1 MRVLFTISALLLSL
15 FALAAWCAGAPKS
28 DDLVQPFRPAP
39 ASAWP
44 SHQGIGEVTFA
55 AVRYES
61 DADTRPVFGKV
72 NLNEH
77 GVLPVLLV
85 IENKGTQNLLLDQ
98 MKIQFMAPGGI
109 RLDPTAP
116 KDLPYLIG
124 PKRPNTGPSYPVP
137 IPLPKRKKLNPLAE
151 VAIDSRAWG
160 AKNLLPGES
169 THGFFYFQTEWRR
182 NSYIYISGIREGRS
196 LKELFFA
203 EVPMDNPG
211 DAKEVEPPAEQH

>member
-15 FALAAWCAGAPKS
+15 FALAAWCGGAPNSS
-28 DDLVQPFRPAP
+28 DPVQPFRPAP
-39 ASAWP
+39 AAAWP
-44 SHQGIGEVTFA
+44 SHQSVGEVTFA

-61 DADTRPVFGKV
+61 DADTHPVFGKV
-72 NLNEH
+72 NPNEH
-77 GVLPVLLV
+77 GVLPVLLI
-85 IENKGTQNLLLDQ
+85 IENKGNQNLLLDQ

-109 RLDPTAP
+109 RLDPTPA

-124 PKRPNTGPSYPVP
+124 PKRPGPSYPVP
-137 IPLPKRKKLNPLAE
+137 IPLPKRKNKNALAE

-160 AKNLLPGES
+160 AKNVLPGES
-169 THGFFYFQTEWRR
+169 AHGFFYFQTEWRR
-182 NSYIYISGIREGRS
+182 NSYVYISGIREGRS

-211 DAKEVEPPAEQH
+211 DAKEVEPAAEQH

>member
-1 MRVLFTISALLLSL
+1 M
-15 FALAAWCAGAPKS
+15 AAWCGGAPNAS
-28 DDLVQPFRPAP
+28 DTVAPFRPAP

-44 SHQGIGEVTFA
+44 SHQGIAEVTFA

-77 GVLPVLLV
+77 GVLPVLLI
-85 IENKGTQNLLLDQ
+85 IENKSKKNLLLDL
-98 MKIQFMAPGGI
+98 MKVQFMAPGGI

-124 PKRPNTGPSYPVP
+124 PKRPNTGPKYPSP
-137 IPLPKRKKLNPLAE
+137 IPLPKRKKMNPLSE

-169 THGFFYFQTEWRR
+169 AHGFFYFQTEWRR
-182 NSYIYISGIREGRS
+182 NSYIYVNGIREGLS

-203 EVPMDNPG
+203 EVPMDNPL
-211 DAKEVEPPAEQH
+211 DAKEVEPAAPLR

>member
-1 MRVLFTISALLLSL
+1 MRVLFPISALLLSL
-15 FALAAWCAGAPKS
+15 FALAAWCGGAPNAS
-28 DDLVQPFRPAP
+28 DTVAPFRPAP
-39 ASAWP
+39 AAAWP
-44 SHQGIGEVTFA
+44 SHQSIGDVTFA

-77 GVLPVLLV
+77 GVLPVLLI
-85 IENKGTQNLLLDQ
+85 IENKSNQNLLLDL

-109 RLDPTAP
+109 RLDPTAA

-137 IPLPKRKKLNPLAE
+137 IPLPKRKNMNALSE

-160 AKNLLPGES
+160 ATNLLPGES
-169 THGFFYFQTEWRR
+169 AHGFFYFQTEWRR
-182 NSYIYISGIREGRS
+182 NAYVYIGGIREGRS
-196 LKELFFA
+196 LKELFFT

-211 DAKEVEPPAEQH
+211 DAKEVEPAAERH

>member
-15 FALAAWCAGAPKS
+15 FALAAWCGGAPNAN
-28 DDLVQPFRPAP
+28 DVVQPFRPAP
-39 ASAWP
+39 APAWP

-55 AVRYES
+55 TVRYES

-72 NLNEH
+72 NLNEY
-77 GVLPVLLV
+77 GVLPVLL
-85 IENKGTQNLLLDQ
+85 IIDNKSNQGLLLDL
-98 MKIQFMAPGGI
+98 MKVQFMAPGGI

-124 PKRPNTGPSYPVP
+124 PKRPNSGPSYPSP
-137 IPLPKRKKLNPLAE
+137 IPFKKKKLNPLAE

-169 THGFFYFQTEWRR
+169 AHGFFYFQTEWRR
-182 NSYIYISGIREGRS
+182 NSYIYINGIREART
-196 LKELFFA
+196 LKDVFFA

-211 DAKEVEPPAEQH
+211 DAKEIEPAAQSH

>member
-15 FALAAWCAGAPKS
+15 FALAAWCGGAPNAS
-28 DDLVQPFRPAP
+28 DPVQPFRPAP
-39 ASAWP
+39 APAWP
-44 SHQGIGEVTFA
+44 SHQGIGDVTFA

-77 GVLPVLLV
+77 GVLPVLLI
-85 IENKGTQNLLLDQ
+85 IENKSNQNLLLDL
-98 MKIQFMAPGGI
+98 MKVQFMAPSGI

-116 KDLPYLIG
+116 KDMPYLIG

-137 IPLPKRKKLNPLAE
+137 IPFPKRKNALSD

-169 THGFFYFQTEWRR
+169 AHGFFYFQTEWRR
-182 NSYIYISGIREGRS
+182 NSYIYISGIREGRT
-196 LKELFFA
+196 LKDLFFA

-211 DAKEVEPPAEQH
+211 DAREVEPAAH

>member
-1 MRVLFTISALLLSL
+1 M
-15 FALAAWCAGAPKS
+15 
-28 DDLVQPFRPAP
+28 
-39 ASAWP
+39 
-44 SHQGIGEVTFA
+44 
-55 AVRYES
+55 RYES

-72 NLNEH
+72 NLNEY

-85 IENKGTQNLLLDQ
+85 IENKTDQNLLLDL
-98 MKIQFMAPGGI
+98 MKVQFMAPGGI

-124 PKRPNTGPSYPVP
+124 PKRPRAGPPTP
-137 IPLPKRKKLNPLAE
+137 MPFPFPKKKMNPLAE

-182 NSYIYISGIREGRS
+182 NSYIYISGIREART
-196 LKELFFA
+196 LKDLFFA

-211 DAKEVEPPAEQH
+211 DAKEVEPAAQSH

>member
-15 FALAAWCAGAPKS
+15 FALAAWCGGAPNTS
-28 DDLVQPFRPAP
+28 DTVQPFRPAP
-39 ASAWP
+39 APAWP
-44 SHQGIGEVTFA
+44 SHQSIGAVTFA

-72 NLNEH
+72 NLNEY

-85 IENKGTQNLLLDQ
+85 IENKSNQNLLLDL
-98 MKIQFMAPGGI
+98 MKVQFMAPGGI
-109 RLDPTAP
+109 RLEPTAP

-124 PKRPNTGPSYPVP
+124 PKRPSSGPPT
-137 IPLPKRKKLNPLAE
+137 PLPFPFPKKKLNPLAE

-182 NSYIYISGIREGRS
+182 NSYIYISGIREART
-196 LKELFFA
+196 LKDLFFA
-203 EVPMDNPG
+203 EVPMDNPA
-211 DAKEVEPPAEQH
+211 DAKEVEPAAEQH